1 MGSRRIVTNPLSG
14 PLSDGDVPDATTVRA
29 FHRSLPGYAMTPLRE
44 APGVAAELGV
54 GHVLV
59 KDESARLGMP
69 SFKILGASWATYRA
83 LCARLG
89 LPYTPIT
96 GLGEL
101 AAQLT
106 NLSSDGAPLELV
118 AATDGNHGRA
128 VARMARLLG
137 VTAHILVPADMVA
150 ARIAAIESEGAAV
163 TVVSRGYDDAIA
175 ASARLADER
184 HLVIS
189 DTSWPGYTEVPGW
202 VIDGY
207 ATIGAEIDEQ
217 LTGAGLPAPTVA
229 AAQLGVGAFGAAM
242 VRHFHGRARLVAVEP
257 VSADCVTASV
267 EAGEPITIPGPQTSV
282 MAGLNCGTPSL
293 IAWPVVSAGFEAFT
307 AVEDADTEH
316 AMRLLAADGIVSGE
330 SGAAGLAGLLAF
342 GGHLGLTERDTVLLV
357 STEGATDPD
366 GYRRVVPDAVLA
378 AGPTS

>member
-14 PLSDGDVPDATTVRA
+14 RPPGGDAPDAATVRD
-29 FHRSLPGYAMTPLRE
+29 FHRSLPGYATTPLRE
-44 APGVAAELGV
+44 APGVAASLGV
-54 GHVLV
+54 GRVLV

-83 LCARLG
+83 VCARLG
-89 LPYTPIT
+89 LPYAPVT
-96 GLGEL
+96 GLGAL
-101 AAQLT
+101 ARRLT
-106 NLSSDGAPLELV
+106 NLGGGPLELV

-137 VTAHILVPADMVA
+137 LTAHILVPADMVA

-163 TVVSRGYDDAIA
+163 TVVPGGYDDAIA

-184 HLVIS
+184 RLVIS
-189 DTSWPGYTEVPGW
+189 DTSWPGYMEVPGW

-217 LTGAGLPAPTVA
+217 LTGLPAPTVA
-229 AAQLGVGAFGAAM
+229 AVQLGVGAFGAAM

-267 EAGEPITIPGPQTSV
+267 EAGEPVTIPGPQTSV

-342 GGHLGLTERDTVLLV
+342 GGDLALTERDAVLLV

-366 GYRRVVPDAVLA
+366 GYRRVVPDAVLT
-378 AGPTS
+378 AGPAN

>member
-1 MGSRRIVTNPLSG
+1 MGSRRIVTNPLRG
-14 PLSDGDVPDATTVRA
+14 RLPDGDAPDVTAVRA

-54 GHVLV
+54 ERVLV
-59 KDESARLGMP
+59 KDESARLDMP

-89 LPYTPIT
+89 LAHVPIS
-96 GLGEL
+96 GLEEL
-101 AAQLT
+101 AARIRRLGA
-106 NLSSDGAPLELV
+106 DGTPLRLV

-137 VTAHILVPADMVA
+137 LTAHILVPADMVS
-150 ARIAAIESEGAAV
+150 ARITAIESEGAAV
-163 TVVSRGYDDAIA
+163 TVVPGGYDDAIA

-189 DTSWPGYTEVPGW
+189 DTSWRGYTQVPGW

-207 ATIGAEIDEQ
+207 TTIGAEIDEQ
-217 LTGAGLPAPTVA
+217 LTGAGLAAPTVV

-242 VRHFHGRARLVAVEP
+242 ARHFHGRARLIAVEP

-293 IAWPVVSAGFEAFT
+293 IAWPVVSTGFEAFT
-307 AVEDADTEH
+307 AVEDADTER
-316 AMRLLAADGIVSGE
+316 AMRLLAADRIVSGE

-342 GGHLGLTERDTVLLV
+342 GGSVGLTGRDTVLLV

-366 GYRRVVPDAVLA
+366 GYRRVVPARL
-378 AGPTS
+378 